1 MRTCPG
7 RAPTPNNLS
16 WTYLGVRGTG
26 PSVPAL
32 TLAVNVSSS
41 EAVNVGLIRAAGPV
55 GLLETSSRSSLPM
68 EKWSRS

>member
-1 MRTCPG
+1 
-7 RAPTPNNLS
+7 
-16 WTYLGVRGTG
+16 
-26 PSVPAL
+26 VPAL
-32 TLAVNVSSS
+32 KLAVNVSSS